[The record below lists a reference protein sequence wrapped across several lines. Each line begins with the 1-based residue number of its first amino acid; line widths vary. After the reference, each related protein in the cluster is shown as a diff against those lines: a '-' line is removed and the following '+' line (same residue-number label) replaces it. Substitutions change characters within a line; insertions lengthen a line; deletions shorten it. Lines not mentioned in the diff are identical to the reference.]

1 MKPIEINP
9 ANIYGEDFLDLSNN
23 YLQQLEASI
32 ELMRR
37 GDINGVAFSNNGF
50 GWQSDMLPHVGP
62 FETLTQKIVSSA
74 YEFCKNMNMTNLSNV
89 SMLSLWANINYTKDI
104 NWPHQHAGDISGV
117 YYIKAPKDCGTLNL
131 LSFQYTMKCPI
142 QYHLK
147 RKHEVS
153 IEAVKDKLILF
164 DSNLVHMV
172 NPNNSKEPR
181 ISVSFNLKIN
191 EDSAT
196 V

>member
-1 MKPIEINP
+1 
-9 ANIYGEDFLDLSNN
+9 
-23 YLQQLEASI
+23 
-32 ELMRR
+32 
-37 GDINGVAFSNNGF
+37 
-50 GWQSDMLPHVGP
+50 
-62 FETLTQKIVSSA
+62 
-74 YEFCKNMNMTNLSNV
+74 MNMTNLSNV

-117 YYIKAPKDCGTLNL
+117 YYIKAPKNCGTLNL

>member
-1 MKPIEINP
+1 
-9 ANIYGEDFLDLSNN
+9 
-23 YLQQLEASI
+23 
-32 ELMRR
+32 
-37 GDINGVAFSNNGF
+37 
-50 GWQSDMLPHVGP
+50 
-62 FETLTQKIVSSA
+62 
-74 YEFCKNMNMTNLSNV
+74 
-89 SMLSLWANINYTKDI
+89 
-104 NWPHQHAGDISGV
+104 
-117 YYIKAPKDCGTLNL
+117 
-131 LSFQYTMKCPI
+131 MKCPI

-153 IEAVKDKLILF
+153 IEAVKNKLILF

-181 ISVSFNLKIN
+181 ISISFNLKIN